1 MRKNTK
7 EVFQAWVQGKKRQRS
22 RSIWTDGGTIYSYG
36 TALLTRINEE
46 GRGDCEL
53 IFNATKYSVTTSC
66 QQNDLR
72 ELMEENYLHPVTV
85 DDVAMWQGDLT
96 RFVGEGV

>member
-1 MRKNTK
+1 M
-7 EVFQAWVQGKKRQRS
+7 QGRERIRS
-22 RSIWTDGGTIYSYG
+22 RSIWTDGETVYSYG

-53 IFNATKYSVTTSC
+53 IFNATKYSVTTSR

-72 ELMEENYLHPVTV
+72 ELMEENYLYPAVVENV
-85 DDVAMWQGDLT
+85 DMWQGDLT
-96 RFVGEGV
+96 RFV